1 MMCIFRAVIMSASTT
16 ISPEYKIEI
25 PAEVRGKKGW
35 RAGQEMI
42 FLPEGDSFVLVPLPL
57 REDLRGIARGAN
69 PDGYR
74 DRNDR
79 Y

>member
-1 MMCIFRAVIMSASTT
+1 MGAHAT

-25 PAEVRGKKGW
+25 PEEVRGKKGW
-35 RAGQEMI
+35 QAGQEMV
-42 FLPEGDSFVLVPLPL
+42 FLPEGDSFVLVPLPS
-57 REDLRGIARGAN
+57 RDSLRGIARGAN
-69 PDGYR
+69 PEGYR